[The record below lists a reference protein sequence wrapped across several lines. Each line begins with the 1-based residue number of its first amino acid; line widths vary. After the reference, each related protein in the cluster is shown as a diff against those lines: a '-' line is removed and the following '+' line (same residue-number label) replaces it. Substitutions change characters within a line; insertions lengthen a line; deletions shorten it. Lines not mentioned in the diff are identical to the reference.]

1 MSNIDTMDLIELED
15 RQLHSLDLSVNDL
28 LVEWEDLI
36 EELSEKEIELTYLK
50 QKIFEKEQIVINETD
65 FKAVY
70 GKNNADVRKTHLLSL
85 MKTDYENRNT
95 LELSVDWINRRISF
109 IRELVKCKREIIVST
124 KS

>member
-1 MSNIDTMDLIELED
+1 MSNIDTMDLVELED

-70 GKNNADVRKTHLLSL
+70 GKNNVDVRKTHLLSL
-85 MKTDYENRNT
+85 MKTDYDNRNT

-109 IRELVKCKREIIVST
+109 LRELVRTKRVLMEV
-124 KS
+124 KQ